1 MSVWFNARLFIRART
16 NSQAIRTGP
25 YGDSDR
31 LFVRVRLHNRGCH
44 YSMSKPNLTFPVRKP
59 TAMVPLIEYGLDYW
73 YQNKVQPDHFNH
85 NNLNPNS
92 NAKTDP
98 NPKSKNNICS
108 TKLVQ
113 HLNKVQCSVKC

>member
-1 MSVWFNARLFIRART
+1 
-16 NSQAIRTGP
+16 
-25 YGDSDR
+25 
-31 LFVRVRLHNRGCH
+31 
-44 YSMSKPNLTFPVRKP
+44 MSKPNLTFPVRKL

-108 TKLVQ
+108 TKQ